1 MSASIVSGRGGGP
14 SEVGV
19 TVAQPLMSSG
29 RLIRPPRIN
38 ALIALA
44 LFSLDDCVPVAGL
57 VFGSILQP
65 PEKDCPKRAK
75 NCDGTGDHSLPLFAG
90 DLRNEINNFLQSS
103 FRLIARDDR
112 GHGNGGGKNCRGDP
126 DILLPVGGDI
136 VDDVHALTLDV
147 KVPAC
152 GRQRLQKRWRR
163 P

>member
-1 MSASIVSGRGGGP
+1 M
-14 SEVGV
+14 

-44 LFSLDDCVPVAGL
+44 LFRLNDCVPVAGL

-90 DLRNEINNFLQSS
+90 DLRNKINNLLQGAL
-103 FRLIARDDR
+103 RLVTRDDR
-112 GHGNGGGKNCRGDP
+112 GHGDGGRKDGGEDP
-126 DILLPVGGDI
+126 DILLPVRGDI
-136 VDDVHALTLDV
+136 VDDVHALPLNV
-147 KVPAC
+147 KDPAC
-152 GRQRLQKRWRR
+152 GKQRLQTRWRR
-163 P
+163 PLRLPKRARVWF

>member
-14 SEVGV
+14 SEMGV

-44 LFSLDDCVPVAGL
+44 LFRLNDCVPVAGL
-57 VFGSILQP
+57 VFGPILQP

-90 DLRNEINNFLQSS
+90 DLRNEINDLLQGAL
-103 FRLIARDDR
+103 RLIAGDDR
-112 GHGNGGGKNCRGDP
+112 GHGDGGGKDGSGDS
-126 DILLPVGGDI
+126 DILLPVRGDI
-136 VDDVHALTLDV
+136 VDYVHAWTLDV
-147 KVPAC
+147 KDPAC
-152 GRQRLQKRWRR
+152 GR
-163 P
+163 

>member
-1 MSASIVSGRGGGP
+1 M
-14 SEVGV
+14 GV

-44 LFSLDDCVPVAGL
+44 LFRLNDCVPVAGL

-90 DLRNEINNFLQSS
+90 DLRNEINNLLQGAL
-103 FRLIARDDR
+103 RLIAGDDC
-112 GHGNGGGKNCRGDP
+112 GHGNGGRKDGRGDS
-126 DILLPVGGDI
+126 DILLPVRGDI
-136 VDDVHALTLDV
+136 VDDVHALPIDV

-152 GRQRLQKRWRR
+152 GRQRLQTRWRR
-163 P
+163 PLRLPKQAIALF